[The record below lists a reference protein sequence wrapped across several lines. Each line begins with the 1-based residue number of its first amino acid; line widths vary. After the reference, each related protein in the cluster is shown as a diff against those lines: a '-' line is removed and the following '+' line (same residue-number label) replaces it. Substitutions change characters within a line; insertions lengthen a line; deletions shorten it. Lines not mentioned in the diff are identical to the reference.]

1 MNVEIGSLSCFSAV
15 DVAVGTS
22 VAIKVTSTV
31 VPGGI
36 AVAAEILLWLYC
48 IWTTARGCLIRKT
61 SRRDENG
68 SASEKENFKGN
79 DWPYQQVCFNE
90 KRSVKDEELYLL
102 VAVCSKGLACLAD
115 NVDVNTSFKAHN
127 HRVMKD
133 KAVSLKKSSNM
144 STQLAPDLNKQPY
157 RLKQCVHGGDKQAS
171 GSSKVQMQKGNERP
185 RSGGHGSH
193 HGGFRASGGWGG
205 SNGDDGGEDG
215 DKRRRQVDKWVSSAS
230 AWRTQVKKQSGEE
243 TKEETQEQQV
253 DVVEGT
259 EENVSNYNTADL
271 LHITSSPVDIEMQ
284 RRRPRDTHSASL
296 LSIPQL
302 TPHVQ
307 SMPDPQPH
315 SLQPSTAHPRP
326 KQEISRRA
334 SFSQMLP
341 CKLVK
346 QKQQKNVVA
355 KVALEGSI
363 ESRVMTVELAF
374 QCQFRNGHDQW
385 KTCTERGCRST
396 REQFEHYSC
405 CVLRH
410 FRKTVGV
417 EDCHRCTSFLT
428 LIWRHAENC
437 QRTEKCP
444 VFKCHQ
450 MKLKIQV
457 SPCQR
462 SCSV

>member
-1 MNVEIGSLSCFSAV
+1 LELKRNFVLTDYVHVFLSCNYL
-15 DVAVGTS
+15 
-22 VAIKVTSTV
+22 VAIDICYV
-31 VPGGI
+31 
-36 AVAAEILLWLYC
+36 
-48 IWTTARGCLIRKT
+48 
-61 SRRDENG
+61 
-68 SASEKENFKGN
+68 
-79 DWPYQQVCFNE
+79 
-90 KRSVKDEELYLL
+90 
-102 VAVCSKGLACLAD
+102 
-115 NVDVNTSFKAHN
+115 SFKAHN